1 MKQILFLSILIA
13 TCFMFSCKKE
23 ANGVNVTYALDSVK
37 IENLNANDSIINSL
51 IVPVVEAVL
60 DSLTNPVY
68 NIAINGD
75 SLNIRNYT
83 PNSCGG
89 SVGFYVSDLFSI
101 INGKPIIDSS
111 YTPNG
116 SCGQYGNTINK
127 IRFSYSNSNKLMSI
141 NTFYDAKYMADDY
154 VKMGNSNFN
163 YTGNELSSFTKHE
176 INYRTDGLFFDTLNS
191 MDGTYYFS
199 YSSGFSNQSS
209 LIGFDCND
217 LVLSS
222 FISGLFYFDINSYG
236 GNNINSLYN
245 AIFSFNKLSSFNT
258 HSNKLIE
265 DVQFDRILAQ
275 IAGTITVHITVQ
287 YSFDPAKNNRI
298 KTMKI
303 TNDFGGNLNKI
314 LYTFYY
320 KE

>member
-23 ANGVNVTYALDSVK
+23 ANGVSVTYALDSVK
-37 IENLNANDSIINSL
+37 IENLNANDSIVNSF
-51 IVPVVEAVL
+51 IVPVVEAAL
-60 DSLTNPVY
+60 DSLTNPVN

-75 SLNIRNYT
+75 SLNIRNYA
-83 PNSCGG
+83 SILCGSSG
-89 SVGFYVSDLFSI
+89 GFYVSDLFSI

-154 VKMGNSNFN
+154 VKIGNSNFN

-176 INYRTDGLFFDTLNS
+176 ISFRTNGMFSDTLNS

-199 YSSGFSNQSS
+199 YPSGFSNQSN

-222 FISGLFYFDINSYG
+222 FISGLFYFDINSSG
-236 GNNINSLYN
+236 GYNFNSLYN
-245 AIFSFNKLSSFNT
+245 VMFSINKLSSFNT
-258 HSNKLIE
+258 KCDKLIE
-265 DVQFDRILAQ
+265 DIQFDRILQNA
-275 IAGTITVHITVQ
+275 ATSTVNINVQ
-287 YSFDPAKNNRI
+287 YTFDPAKNNRI